1 MCFNARN
8 TCKTLVISYR
18 TLYLYTDLVST
29 QIDLRNSCAMLSS
42 GRSQVSINSVFR
54 ENTPLECLTNRQ
66 NNINLLSD

>member
-8 TCKTLVISYR
+8 ACKTLVISCR

-42 GRSQVSINSVFR
+42 GKSQVSLNSVCR
-54 ENTPLECLTNRQ
+54 EYPSLECLTNRQ
-66 NNINLLSD
+66 KNINLLSD